1 MLKAIGRAWR
11 VTGTIGAG
19 SLALAAMAQNQPA
32 AMAERAA
39 SGPAAAA
46 SAAAAAP
53 GPTGMATGEAGAAPT
68 ARRRAPL
75 AWTLDI
81 AAPDPLDDLLRGY
94 LDISRY
100 QAQVAEAAR
109 KAAKS
114 GTDRDGDDRDD
125 GGDADAVPAASQPV
139 AASGSAPAVSPPA
152 APIPNPPAS
161 TGVGITRGELRRL
174 VAAAPEQARSLLEA
188 EGYFASTIKVSM
200 SEEAPGVP
208 VVVRIEVQPGP
219 KARIEQVQLI
229 FEGELDVLAGKGE
242 RDALALVKRLDRQ
255 WPLSP
260 GKPFLQSAWSSA
272 KNSTLATL
280 RAEGYAAAVWSGT
293 SATVD
298 AEVHTAKL
306 YVVAD
311 SGPRFFY
318 GPLKIEGLK
327 RQPESAIRNM
337 AGFRQG
343 DPYREAQ
350 VLDFQERLQKLNLFE
365 SVFVTL
371 ADDPAQAKDA
381 PLTVQVREMPLQQ
394 ATFGVGVSSD
404 TGPRVSVEHLHRLL
418 WGQPWQA
425 KSKVQLG
432 REESLAQTDL
442 TSHPTPG
449 RKRWLVSLQASR
461 QLDTD
466 DARTLSYRARG
477 GQMDEGDRLERTT
490 YLEYLRAKVTS
501 SDGVDVSDASALSLN
516 QMLVWRD
523 VDSQILPTR
532 GFTANVQGSVGHT
545 FSTMDEAGWF
555 GRAYGRLTWY
565 RPLPKQWYASVR
577 AEGGHVFAADEVSVP
592 DTLLFRAGGDES
604 VRGYGYRTLGVQK
617 NGVTVGG
624 RTMVTGSAELAHPLL
639 QRFPSLWGAVFV
651 DAGDAADRW
660 ADLDPKLG
668 YGVGVRWRSPVG
680 PLRLDLAYGQDV
692 GEYRIHFSV
701 GITL

>member
-1 MLKAIGRAWR
+1 MLKAFGRAWR
-11 VTGTIGAG
+11 MAGTGGAG
-19 SLALAAMAQNQPA
+19 LLALAAAAQNPPA
-32 AMAERAA
+32 AV
-39 SGPAAAA
+39 PA
-46 SAAAAAP
+46 SAAAAPPAS
-53 GPTGMATGEAGAAPT
+53 AAPTATAPPADGTTRPAT

-75 AWTLDI
+75 AWTLSI
-81 AAPDPLDDLLRGY
+81 VAPKPLDDLLRSY

-100 QAQVAEAAR
+100 QAQVAEAAK
-109 KAAKS
+109 KAAKA
-114 GTDRDGDDRDD
+114 GGDQKGDQNGDDRDD
-125 GGDADAVPAASQPV
+125 SPEADSPAS
-139 AASGSAPAVSPPA
+139 AAA
-152 APIPNPPAS
+152 IPNPPAS

-174 VAAAPEQARSLLEA
+174 VAASPEQARSLLEA
-188 EGYFASTIKVSM
+188 EGYFASDIKVSM
-200 SEEAPGVP
+200 SDEAAGSP
-208 VVVRIEVQPGP
+208 VVVKIEVQPGP
-219 KARIEQVQLI
+219 KARVEQVQLV
-229 FEGELDVLAGKGE
+229 FEGELDVQNEKGD
-242 RDALALVKRLDRQ
+242 RDAVSLVRRLNRQ
-255 WPLSP
+255 WALSP

-272 KNSTLATL
+272 KNGTLATL

-293 SATVD
+293 AATVD
-298 AEVHTAKL
+298 AEAHTAKL
-306 YVVAD
+306 FVVAD

-327 RQPESAIRNM
+327 RQPESAIRNS

-381 PLTVQVREMPLQQ
+381 PLTVQVRELPLQQ
-394 ATFGVGVSSD
+394 ATFGIGASSD

-432 REESLAQTDL
+432 REESVLQTDL
-442 TSHPTPG
+442 TSHPTEG
-449 RKRWLVSLQASR
+449 RKRWLAGLLASR
-461 QLDTD
+461 LLDTD
-466 DARTLSYRARG
+466 DARTLSYRVRG

-490 YLEYLRAKVTS
+490 YAEFLRAKVTS
-501 SDGVDVSDASALSLN
+501 SDGVDVSDASALSVN
-516 QMLVWRD
+516 QQLVWRD
-523 VDSQILPTR
+523 VDSQILPTK

-565 RPLPKQWYASVR
+565 RPLPAQWYAMVR
-577 AEGGHVFAADEVSVP
+577 GEGGHVFAADDVSVP

-604 VRGYGYRTLGVQK
+604 VRGYGYRSLGVQK
-617 NGVTVGG
+617 NGVTVGA
-624 RTMVTGSAELAHPLL
+624 RTMFTGSAELARPIS

-680 PLRLDLAYGQDV
+680 PLRLDLAYGQEV
-692 GEYRIHFSV
+692 QQYRIHFSV

>member
-1 MLKAIGRAWR
+1 MSGRAWR
-11 VTGTIGAG
+11 WAVIAG
-19 SLALAAMAQNQPA
+19 LGWQALAAGAQSPGQAPA
-32 AMAERAA
+32 GAQ
-39 SGPAAAA
+39 
-46 SAAAAAP
+46 AP
-53 GPTGMATGEAGAAPT
+53 EATPGSLPDGAGPTAP
-68 ARRRAPL
+68 RRRAPL
-75 AWTLDI
+75 AWTLEI
-81 AAPDPLDDLLRGY
+81 VAPDPLRNLLRKY

-100 QAQVAEAAR
+100 QAQAAEEAR
-109 KAAKS
+109 KAAKAEA
-114 GTDRDGDDRDD
+114 DGESDDRDD
-125 GGDADAVPAASQPV
+125 GSDADVPPALPAAG
-139 AASGSAPAVSPPA
+139 ASAPEPSPA
-152 APIPNPPAS
+152 NPNPPAS
-161 TGVGITRGELRRL
+161 TGVGISRGELRRL
-174 VAAAPEQARSLLEA
+174 VAAASDQARGLLEA
-188 EGYFASTIKVSM
+188 EGHFASSIKVSM

-208 VVVRIEVQPGP
+208 VVVKIEVQPGP
-219 KARIEQVQLI
+219 KARVEQVQLVL
-229 FEGELDVLAGKGE
+229 EGELDVLNEKGDKE
-242 RDALALVKRLDRQ
+242 AVSLVKRLNTQ

-260 GKPFLQSAWSSA
+260 GKPFLQSTWSAA
-272 KNSTLATL
+272 KNATLATL
-280 RAEGYAAAVWSGT
+280 RSEGYAAAVWSGT
-293 SATVD
+293 AATVD
-298 AEVHTAKL
+298 AEAQTAKL
-306 YVVAD
+306 FVVAD

-318 GPLKIEGLK
+318 GPLTIEGLK

-371 ADDPAQAKDA
+371 SDDPARAKDA

-418 WGQPWQA
+418 WGMPWQA

-442 TSHPTPG
+442 TSHPNPG
-449 RKRWLVSLQASR
+449 RKRWLASLLASR

-466 DARTLSYRARG
+466 DALTTTYRVRG
-477 GQMDEGDRLERTT
+477 GQMDEGERLERIS
-490 YLEYLRAKVTS
+490 YLEFLSAKVTS
-501 SDGVDVSDASALSLN
+501 AGGVDVSDASALSAN
-516 QMLVWRD
+516 QQYVWRD

-545 FSTMDEAGWF
+545 FSTMEEPGWF

-565 RPLPKQWYASVR
+565 KPLPAQWYATVR
-577 AEGGHVFAADEVSVP
+577 AEGGHVFAADDVSVP

-604 VRGYGYRTLGVQK
+604 VRGYGYRTLGAQK
-617 NGVTVGG
+617 DGVTVGA
-624 RTMVTGSAELAHPLL
+624 RTMVTGSVELARPILE
-639 QRFPSLWGAVFV
+639 RFPSLWGAVFV

-660 ADLDPKLG
+660 GDLDPKLG
-668 YGVGVRWRSPVG
+668 YGMGVRWRSPVG

-692 GEYRIHFSV
+692 GQYRIHFSV

>member
-1 MLKAIGRAWR
+1 MAG
-11 VTGTIGAG
+11 TGGAG
-19 SLALAAMAQNQPA
+19 LLALAAAAQAQSQPA
-32 AMAERAA
+32 GASGAPGGSSTVVAPATAA
-39 SGPAAAA
+39 SVDAAA
-46 SAAAAAP
+46 STP
-53 GPTGMATGEAGAAPT
+53 

-75 AWTLDI
+75 AWTLNI
-81 AAPDPLDDLLRGY
+81 VAPDPLDKLLRKY

-100 QAQVAEAAR
+100 QTQVAEAAK

-114 GTDRDGDDRDD
+114 EDDKSDDRDD
-125 GGDADAVPAASQPV
+125 GNEPDATPVKEPAA
-139 AASGSAPAVSPPA
+139 PPA
-152 APIPNPPAS
+152 AAPGALAAGPSAAAAIPNPPAS
-161 TGVGITRGELRRL
+161 TGVAITRSELRRL
-174 VAAAPEQARSLLEA
+174 VAASPEQARSLLEA
-188 EGYFASTIKVSM
+188 EGYFAADIKVSM
-200 SEEAPGVP
+200 SEEQPGVP
-208 VVVRIEVQPGP
+208 VVVKMEVKPGP
-219 KARIEQVQLI
+219 KARVEQVQLI
-229 FEGELDVLAGKGE
+229 FEGELDVQSEKGD
-242 RDALALVKRLDRQ
+242 RDAVSLVRQLKRQ

-260 GKPFLQSAWSSA
+260 GKAFLQSAWSSA
-272 KNSTLATL
+272 KNGTLATL

-293 SATVD
+293 AATVD
-298 AEVHTAKL
+298 AETHAAKL
-306 YVVAD
+306 FVVAD

-371 ADDPAQAKDA
+371 DDNPEVAKDA
-381 PLTVQVREMPLQQ
+381 PLTVQVRELQLQQ
-394 ATFGVGVSSD
+394 ATFGVGASSD

-418 WGQPWQA
+418 WGLPWQA

-432 REESLAQTDL
+432 RDESLAQTDL
-442 TSHPTPG
+442 TSHPTEG
-449 RKRWLVSLQASR
+449 RKRWLVALQASR
-461 QLDTD
+461 LLDTD
-466 DARTLSYRARG
+466 DARTLSYRVRG

-490 YLEYLRAKVTS
+490 YAEFLRAKVTS
-501 SDGVDVSDASALSLN
+501 SEGVDVSDASALSVN
-516 QMLVWRD
+516 QQLIWRD
-523 VDSQILPTR
+523 VDSQVLPTK

-555 GRAYGRLTWY
+555 SRAYGRLTWY
-565 RPLPKQWYASVR
+565 KPLPAKWYATVR
-577 AEGGHVFAADEVSVP
+577 GEGGHVFAADDVSVP

-617 NGVTVGG
+617 NGVTVGA
-624 RTMVTGSAELAHPLL
+624 RSMVTGSIELARPMF
-639 QRFPSLWGAVFV
+639 QSFPSLWGAVFV

-680 PLRLDLAYGQDV
+680 PLRLDLAYGQEV
-692 GEYRIHFSV
+692 RQYRIHFSV